1 MVERIV
7 DLIAVVL
14 IWLVVP
20 FFVFI
25 MTGIA
30 MMFVMYIPYW
40 LYKMAL
46 WLFQKDKLPYEEYQ
60 KEILEIQNNNIFTN
74 IWFWTSVIAVINY
87 GVVIWVD

>member
-30 MMFVMYIPYW
+30 MMFVMYITYW

-60 KEILEIQNNNIFTN
+60 KEILEIQNNIIFTN

-87 GVVIWVD
+87 WVVIWVD

>member
-20 FFVFI
+20 VAIFI
-25 MTGIA
+25 TSGLA
-30 MMFVMYIPYW
+30 MMVVMYIPYW

-46 WLFQKDKLPYEEYQ
+46 WLFQKDKLPYKEYQ
-60 KEILEIQNNNIFTN
+60 KEINEIINNNIFTN
-74 IWFWTSVIAVINY
+74 IWFWISVIAVINY
-87 GVVIWVD
+87 WVVIWVD

>member
-30 MMFVMYIPYW
+30 MMFVMYITYW

-87 GVVIWVD
+87 WVVIWVD